1 MTAIIRPSETRDL
14 PELTEIY
21 RHAVLNGTASFE
33 IEPPDEAEMARRR
46 VALLD
51 AGFPYLVAEED
62 GRIFGYAYAGPYRPR
77 PAYRYTVE
85 DSIYVAPDLQGRGVG
100 RALLSALIDE
110 CERLGFRQ
118 MIGVIG
124 DSSSTGSIAL
134 HRSLGFL
141 NAGVVRDVGYKHGR
155 WLDQVIMQRRLGS
168 GTDGV
173 PGVERTADID

>member
-1 MTAIIRPSETRDL
+1 MSAIIRPSETRDL
-14 PELTEIY
+14 PELTAIY

-33 IEPPDEAEMARRR
+33 IDPPDEAEMARRR
-46 VALLD
+46 DDLLA

-62 GRIFGYAYAGPYRPR
+62 DRIFGYAYAGPYRPR

-100 RALLSALIDE
+100 RALLAVLIE
-110 CERLGFRQ
+110 QCEKLGFRQ

-173 PGVERTADID
+173 PGMGQPAGTA

>member
-1 MTAIIRPSETRDL
+1 MTVTIRPSEDRDL
-14 PELTEIY
+14 PALTAIY

-33 IEPPDEAEMARRR
+33 IEPPDEAEMKRRR
-46 VALLD
+46 EALLQ

-62 GRIFGYAYAGPYRPR
+62 GRVAGYAYVSAYRPR

-85 DSIYVAPDLQGRGVG
+85 DSIYVAPEVQGRGVG
-100 RALLSALIDE
+100 RALLTALIE
-110 CERLGFRQ
+110 HCERMGYRQ

-141 NAGVVRDVGYKHGR
+141 TAGVVRDVGYKHGR
-155 WLDQVIMQRRLGS
+155 WLDQVIMQRRLGA
-168 GTDGV
+168 GAEGV
-173 PGVERTADID
+173 PSFQDTGRS